1 MIRTPNTGIT
11 PWGLGS
17 GDGIHLKRVKN
28 WEWGGV
34 DRPLPSNGMGRTKG
48 PARCGCI
55 RMTWNPTGH
64 PHHQNPGSNS
74 SYTLVLHLQNGI
86 NRNKPQPDNGWRGQA
101 NAQPPSAVLPPPPPP
116 PPQCSGPTTLYACHQ
131 CDATFATHASYK
143 RHWRRHWLQ
152 WRKTEWVTDLV
163 FYAQSTIMVISG

>member
-86 NRNKPQPDNGWRGQA
+86 NRNKPQPDNGCRGQA
-101 NAQPPSAVLPPPPPP
+101 NAQPPSAVLPPPPHPHP
-116 PPQCSGPTTLYACHQ
+116 SVLGQRHFMHVTNVMRLSQPMPATRGTGGGTGCS
-131 CDATFATHASYK
+131 DA
-143 RHWRRHWLQ
+143 RRS
-152 WRKTEWVTDLV
+152 E
-163 FYAQSTIMVISG
+163 